1 MSEVSTGPFTLGE
14 CYRLALAQ
22 SESVGLS
29 EEDIRQGEA
38 QYLQLRSGILPAVG
52 FRATEKI
59 QDVSGVPSGANDTVS
74 HQFRPEAALY
84 VRQPLFAGFR
94 EFAAMK
100 GQKSEILARQEAVHR
115 AKILL
120 YEDIAGLFFMVADRD
135 REIKNLQNL
144 IRYSQDR
151 IEELKKRVAIG
162 RSRESEIL
170 STQSQNAALESRLEV
185 ARGFRMASLSV
196 LNTFVGAHLSGIVD
210 DRPEAVLPAP
220 LETYLQRLGQ
230 RPDVRAAEER
240 QRSFGHFSA
249 AARRGYSP
257 TLDVAGNYYLKRVGS
272 NKPVDWDV
280 LFTLDAPFYTGGN
293 TRSVVEQAE
302 SDERAAGLQMSQT
315 YRQAE
320 GEVRERYQ
328 NLLSLLAQVTKLQR
342 SAELAERNYTVQQN
356 EYRLGLVN
364 NLDVLA
370 ALNTWQESQLALDT
384 ARLAA
389 KNVSLR
395 LDLAVA
401 RTPEENP

>member
-1 MSEVSTGPFTLGE
+1 
-14 CYRLALAQ
+14 
-22 SESVGLS
+22 
-29 EEDIRQGEA
+29 
-38 QYLQLRSGILPAVG
+38 
-52 FRATEKI
+52 
-59 QDVSGVPSGANDTVS
+59 
-74 HQFRPEAALY
+74 
-84 VRQPLFAGFR
+84 
-94 EFAAMK
+94 
-100 GQKSEILARQEAVHR
+100 
-115 AKILL
+115 
-120 YEDIAGLFFMVADRD
+120 
-135 REIKNLQNL
+135 
-144 IRYSQDR
+144 
-151 IEELKKRVAIG
+151 VAIG